1 MLEAL
6 FLTLGSPLEV
16 CPAGNLADV
25 VVTDSSGQQAA
36 LGPEFTGLD
45 LTLGPLAPGSSQDY
59 RLSLVNTSEL
69 NTYELVVTLEGVEVP
84 QVLVTGAHPLL
95 VQAGLSTGEI
105 RQFAG
110 PTQGVAVAQSL
121 GSLGPGQRADLV
133 LDFALGA
140 SPVLSRD
147 GMGEQAVF
155 EVGLGATVDCRQGVE
170 GQDEVEPGGD
180 MPGGS
185 QPDGG
190 QVSDRPVDGSQ
201 AALDSQASPGPQ
213 SLARTGLS
221 SLALVGLGAGLVLVG
236 LACRAGWWRSSAS

>member
-45 LTLGPLAPGSSQDY
+45 LTLGPLGPGSSQDY

-69 NTYELVVTLEGVEVP
+69 STYELVVTLEGVEVP

-95 VQAGLSTGEI
+95 VEAGLSTGET

-110 PTQGVAVAQSL
+110 PGQGVAVSQSL

-147 GMGEQAVF
+147 GMDEQAVF

-170 GQDEVEPGGD
+170 GQDEVESGGD

-185 QPDGG
+185 QQVGG
-190 QVSDRPVDGSQ
+190 RVSDHQVDSKPTDLARQG
-201 AALDSQASPGPQ
+201 SPGPQ
-213 SLARTGLS
+213 SLARTGVS
-221 SLALVGLGAGLVLVG
+221 SLALLGLGAGLVLVG
-236 LACRAGWWRSSAS
+236 LACWAGWRRSSAS